1 MILSSTMGYIS
12 APHERIT
19 EPTNLMQHFSKIHK
33 HFGEERYRS
42 ADVTSLSSVHF
53 MYLTRA

>member
-53 MYLTRA
+53 MYL